1 MTESQGGSP
10 KIKNFGISLRIAI
23 ATLVAIKYRR
33 VAPGWE
39 PRLINALL
47 GTTSI
52 LELAESKQR
61 DTSAHV
67 LSHMDS
73 YVSSLISV
81 ANIISSAVQIGTVDL
96 EDYDRFGPF
105 LALTVRGVGTKLL
118 FVTIFNN
125 STQNFVGVGVLGPP
139 DVPVYGYL
147 VANKTCQLFCP
158 VATTN
163 TSVVY
168 YRLQQTSNGTFSL
181 GGVIARTAP
190 GVQAWKRSWWSAVDR
205 TPPNTISISNPTL
218 AVGNSIVPIILA
230 QYLSFPIW
238 DSQGNFVAG
247 AAIMFAAAELSSQL
261 DMLKE
266 KATPNSLFYIIAPT
280 GHMLG
285 MSGLNISTISS
296 PLIYRDAVNNWAL
309 KTIWDFSRDE
319 YALTNISA
327 STILMYSGFNLSSDF
342 GDANFRQSGYFF
354 QVTSYRRANFKWII
368 VSGAP
373 MTDYI
378 ANSLELQ
385 EKLSDD
391 LNMTNRN
398 IIIISA
404 CIVIAM
410 SFCSAVLT
418 EVTILRPFHYMLQVM
433 AKATK
438 FDFSMIKDKSL
449 NGNSDARTIISDV
462 RVLQERF
469 VEMLLVFANAV
480 KQNKFL
486 ANRTVSAVPRP
497 SISVA
502 KESAA
507 LVVERSSA
515 IENVGRLEQ

>member
-1 MTESQGGSP
+1 M
-10 KIKNFGISLRIAI
+10 
-23 ATLVAIKYRR
+23 
-33 VAPGWE
+33 
-39 PRLINALL
+39 L
-47 GTTSI
+47 GTTKI
-52 LELAESKQR
+52 LELAELKQR
-61 DTSAHV
+61 DTSAQV

-73 YVSSLISV
+73 YVSSLISI
-81 ANIISSAVQIGTVDL
+81 ANITSSAVQLGTVDL

-105 LALTVRGVGTKLL
+105 LALTVRGVSKKLL

-125 STQNFVGVGVLGPP
+125 STQNFVGVGFLGPP
-139 DVPVYGYL
+139 DVPAFGYL
-147 VANKTCQLFCP
+147 VVNKTCQFFL
-158 VATTN
+158 
-163 TSVVY
+163 VY
-168 YRLQQTSNGTFSL
+168 YRLQQTTNGTFSL

-205 TPPNTISISNPTL
+205 VPPNTISISNPTL
-218 AVGNSIVPIILA
+218 AVGNSIVPIVLA

-261 DMLKE
+261 DLLRA
-266 KATPNSLFYIIAPT
+266 KATRNSLFYIVAPT
-280 GHMLG
+280 GQMLG
-285 MSGLNISTISS
+285 MSGLNTSSTIS
-296 PLIYRDAVNNWAL
+296 PLIYRDAANNWAL
-309 KTIWDFSRDE
+309 KTIWDFSLDDFP
-319 YALTNISA
+319 LTNISA
-327 STILMYSGFNLSSDF
+327 STVFSYSGLNLSSDF
-342 GDANFRQSGYFF
+342 EDANFRKSGYFF
-354 QVTSYRRANFKWII
+354 QVTSYRQANFKWII

-385 EKLSDD
+385 TKLSDD
-391 LNMTNRN
+391 LNTTNRN

-410 SFCSAVLT
+410 SFCSALLT

-449 NGNSDARTIISDV
+449 NGNSDTRTIISDV
-462 RVLQERF
+462 RLLQDRF

-480 KQNKFL
+480 KQNKSL
-486 ANRTVSAVPRP
+486 ANRAGSSVPRP
-497 SISVA
+497 SVSVA

-507 LVVERSSA
+507 HLVEGASPV
-515 IENVGRLEQ
+515 